1 MSVLDCTSVRGVR
14 VDLLTREY
22 PPEVYGGAGVHV
34 GELVAALRREID
46 VVVRCFG
53 APRSEPNVYPY
64 LVPPELVNANPSI
77 AALAVDLRMAQD
89 AAGADLVH
97 SHTWYTNG
105 AGRLAQLLHGI
116 PHVMTAH
123 SLEPLRPWK
132 LEQLGGGYRVSS
144 VIEET
149 AMRTADAVI
158 AVSRGMRIDILSS
171 YAGLDESKIHVVH
184 NGIDLERWYFR
195 PDPEHARGLGIDPER
210 PAVVFVGRITRQ
222 KGLPY
227 LLRAARELPA
237 DVQLIVCAGSPD
249 TPEIL
254 SEVQALVAELRDQRS
269 GVIWLDRL
277 LSHEEMLT
285 VLSSATV
292 FACPSVY
299 EPLGIVNLEA
309 MACGLPVV
317 GSSTGGIPEVVE
329 DGVTGRLVPLAELD
343 RDTGAPV
350 RPDAFVAELA
360 AALNDVLSD
369 SSRAKEMGAAGR
381 ARALKDFGWDRIA
394 QQTAEIYRSLIP

>member
-1 MSVLDCTSVRGVR
+1 MR

-34 GELVAALRREID
+34 GELVTALRRELD

-53 APRSEPNVYPY
+53 APRSEPDVYPY
-64 LVPPELVNANPSI
+64 LVPPELVGANPAI

-89 AAGADLVH
+89 VAGADLVH
-97 SHTWYTNG
+97 SHTWYTNA

-132 LEQLGGGYRVSS
+132 EEQLGGGYRVSS
-144 VIEET
+144 AIEET
-149 AMRTADAVI
+149 GMRTADAVI
-158 AVSRGMRIDILSS
+158 AVSHGMRNDILTS
-171 YAGLDESKIHVVH
+171 YSGLDESKVHVVH
-184 NGIDLERWYFR
+184 NGIDLERWYAR
-195 PDPEHARGLGIDPER
+195 PDPEHASSLGIDPER

-222 KGLPY
+222 KGLSY
-227 LLRAARELPA
+227 LLRAAKELPA
-237 DVQLIVCAGSPD
+237 EVQLVLCAGAPD
-249 TPEIL
+249 TPEML
-254 SEVQALVAELRDQRS
+254 AEVLTLVTELREERS
-269 GVIWLDRL
+269 GVVWLDRL

-285 VLSSATV
+285 VLSAATV

-317 GSSTGGIPEVVE
+317 GSATGGIPEVVD
-329 DGVTGRLVPLAELD
+329 DGVTGRLVPLSPLD
-343 RDTGAPV
+343 RHTGAPKK
-350 RPDAFVAELA
+350 PQAFIAELA
-360 AALNDVLSD
+360 AALNDVVSD
-369 SSRAKEMGAAGR
+369 PARAKQMGEAGR
-381 ARALKDFGWDRIA
+381 VRAQKDFGWDRIA
-394 QQTAEIYRSLIP
+394 LQTAEIYRSLTA